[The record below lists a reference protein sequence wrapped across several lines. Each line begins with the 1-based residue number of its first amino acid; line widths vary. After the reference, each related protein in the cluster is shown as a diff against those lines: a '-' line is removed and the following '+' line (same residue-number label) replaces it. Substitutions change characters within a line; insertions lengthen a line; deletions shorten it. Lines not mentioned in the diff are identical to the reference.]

1 MCYIKLD
8 LTELFLYL
16 PISHFDM
23 MELLLLKILLLI
35 HYLLLLYSYLNIF
48 ISINLFIHLISY
60 ICITCLILPIQT
72 LINILFT
79 KMVISIYMSDLLII
93 SAHSIN
99 IQIYKT

>member
-23 MELLLLKILLLI
+23 MEILLLKILLLI
-35 HYLLLLYSYLNIF
+35 HYLLLYSYLNIF
-48 ISINLFIHLISY
+48 ISINLFIHPISY
-60 ICITCLILPIQT
+60 ISITCLISPIQS

-79 KMVISIYMSDLLII
+79 KRVISIYISDLLIM